1 MGINVQFVI
10 QAFQEIIELGRQTT
24 HLQSSS
30 GIEQSSVELKI
41 RTSAAESKG
50 YRGEST
56 RMVMRMKRRL
66 LREAEEDS
74 YRRRL

>member
-1 MGINVQFVI
+1 MLGINVQFVI

-41 RTSAAESKG
+41 RTSAAESGSK
-50 YRGEST
+50 
-56 RMVMRMKRRL
+56 
-66 LREAEEDS
+66 D
-74 YRRRL
+74 